1 MSKRDRKNGVP
12 TTATSIPLVD
22 PHAMPT
28 NPSIGDLVKD
38 ASAQVSTLVRA
49 EVELARAEIT
59 RDVKK
64 GLTGSIFFI
73 IALVVLLYS
82 TFFMFFFLAELLDTW
97 LWRWAAFLIVF
108 VLMLV
113 VTAVF
118 ALLGYLKVRRIRG
131 PQQTI
136 KSVKE
141 TTAALTPGL
150 SKFAGGTS
158 SSPTSAPAPVP
169 PRIQS
174 PASQRP
180 AVAAAPYQRDAYPT
194 ETVEYGQTAYP
205 TETVVYEETVYPTE
219 TVVYEE
225 TVYPAETVEYGE
237 TAYGETA
244 YEGTVYEEAE
254 YTGYTEY
261 EPTEYAESTEYT
273 DYVEYVEPTGYPP
286 GHDPTAAVY
295 ADTGLPVTPPDRLP
309 GDPSGW

>member
-22 PHAMPT
+22 PHATPP

-38 ASAQVSTLVRA
+38 ASSQMSTLVRA
-49 EVELARAEIT
+49 EVELAKAEIT

-64 GLTGSIFFI
+64 GLTGSVFFI
-73 IALVVLLYS
+73 LALVVLLYS

-108 VLMLV
+108 ILMLV

-136 KSVKE
+136 ESVKE

-150 SKFAGGTS
+150 AKFGGGN
-158 SSPTSAPAPVP
+158 SSPATASARPAPPVVSAPAP
-169 PRIQS
+169 RR
-174 PASQRP
+174 A
-180 AVAAAPYQRDAYPT
+180 AVSAAPAAAPAAAATAAAQQPAPQPYPEDADYP
-194 ETVEYGQTAYP
+194 EYRQ
-205 TETVVYEETVYPTE
+205 
-219 TVVYEE
+219 
-225 TVYPAETVEYGE
+225 
-237 TAYGETA
+237 
-244 YEGTVYEEAE
+244 AE
-254 YTGYTEY
+254 YTEYTEY
-261 EPTEYAESTEYT
+261 IEHVDPAE
-273 DYVEYVEPTGYPP
+273 DAGNLP
-286 GHDPTAAVY
+286 GQDPTAAVY
-295 ADTGLPVTPPDRLP
+295 SDTGLPVTPPDRLP

>member
-1 MSKRDRKNGVP
+1 VSKRDRKNGVP
-12 TTATSIPLVD
+12 NTATSIPLVD
-22 PHAMPT
+22 PHAMPP

-49 EVELARAEIT
+49 EVELAKAEIT

-141 TTAALTPGL
+141 TTAALSPGL

-205 TETVVYEETVYPTE
+205 TETVVYEGTV
-219 TVVYEE
+219 
-225 TVYPAETVEYGE
+225 
-237 TAYGETA
+237 
-244 YEGTVYEEAE
+244 YEGTVYEGTVYEDAE
-254 YTGYTEY
+254 YTGYAEY
-261 EPTEYAESTEYT
+261 EPTEYVESTEYT
-273 DYVEYVEPTGYPP
+273 EYVEYVEPTGYPP

>member
-1 MSKRDRKNGVP
+1 VSKRDRKNGVP

-22 PHAMPT
+22 PHAMPP

-49 EVELARAEIT
+49 EVELAKAEIT

-73 IALVVLLYS
+73 LALVVLLYS

-136 KSVKE
+136 ASVKE

-174 PASQRP
+174 PAARRP
-180 AVAAAPYQRDAYPT
+180 AVAATPYQRDAYPT

-205 TETVVYEETVYPTE
+205 TETVVYEETAYPTE

-225 TVYPAETVEYGE
+225 TVYPTE
-237 TAYGETA
+237 
-244 YEGTVYEEAE
+244 TVYEDAA

-261 EPTEYAESTEYT
+261 APAEYVESTDYTEYVEYA
-273 DYVEYVEPTGYPP
+273 DYVEPTGYPP

-295 ADTGLPVTPPDRLP
+295 SDTGLPVTPPDRSP